1 MANNKISY
9 ANEYV
14 AKEDEGNLLDQFYV
28 SLQTSLFQIK
38 NNQQIIDKE
47 INELIIN
54 LLSDT
59 KSWSNAYK
67 IEQLIVELYDENTLT
82 YILKRRL
89 TELENVLSPNQVNFY
104 KEECLKAVTFEQKRA
119 ILEQLIDDLQWN
131 YAIREQKMKYARF
144 TRRRSNYA
152 LLCSI
157 IFFLISIFFSLAE
170 VVKYEFL
177 NIIIMLSAGSIGAS
191 FSLLT
196 SIRDI
201 ENFPF
206 NSLKI
211 IHRFGYIISRI
222 SIGAVAAL
230 IVYYFIQSNLI
241 GGELFQSDDTSNYK
255 LIVWCFIAGFSEKL
269 IPQLMIQSETKLTQN
284 TSINLPAN
292 VKTDKKTDVEI
303 KIETKTEEK
312 IESIENNE
320 NKEDEIKG

>member
-54 LLSDT
+54 LLNDT

-131 YAIREQKMKYARF
+131 YAIREQKMKYARY